1 MQMIDSM
8 LIVLQLERKKSTVK
22 AEAQM
27 WCDISV
33 MSCVWSLAQC
43 LWSEG
48 QEVITK
54 DGTTPRFLLNGKQTI
69 FWKWT
74 NFRKLE
80 FAKLP
85 FLILEVY
92 LHSNIP
98 TDSRS
103 DLEIWSD
110 ISKDWILLQDH
121 CSTC

>member
-54 DGTTPRFLLNGKQTI
+54 NGTTPRPFE
-69 FWKWT
+69 
-74 NFRKLE
+74 RK
-80 FAKLP
+80 ADD
-85 FLILEVY
+85 ILEVDK
-92 LHSNIP
+92 L
-98 TDSRS
+98 
-103 DLEIWSD
+103 
-110 ISKDWILLQDH
+110 
-121 CSTC
+121 